1 MNKQRRFIV
10 YGLYGQIAVAISLTI
25 ALTLGILWF
34 AADKQDEVISDN
46 YSALIE
52 HHLQQDLDELIYLT
66 NEHSYSDQTF
76 HQLFNPADLEWAEET
91 FDSAFIDK
99 NGLEE
104 VLLLG
109 KELETLYLSKASGDA
124 LDNLGN
130 KAMAPELLSE
140 VLFLASAVRKRG
152 PETATAGSFFVW
164 QEKLFSLSLGRIHP
178 DSYEPD
184 SSSEH
189 LPQGYLLLIREINL
203 NRINALTRF
212 LGLSQLQ
219 FSSPSTKS
227 QPTNGFEVKG
237 GSGKVVGILD
247 WQLELTGSKLF
258 EESAFWII
266 TVLAAV
272 ALLLWLIVKRGH
284 RVISLLSDDSSVRAV
299 KQEKLERQAQG
310 LKLLVQESL
319 KESSDGEAMLRLT
332 AVVLCE
338 ALQASH
344 ASIWLKSEE
353 GGMICHN
360 RYQPGSGEYCQKSDP
375 MRRAGCEQFFQTL
388 LEERVVMASSFSQQG
403 LRGKLTDIAIG
414 TVEGVNSLD
423 AGIFQQDSL
432 KGVLCIER
440 KSFSEQWPVEEIS
453 FVESVSSLLSLMFE
467 RGERRL
473 VEKELIRAK
482 DEAVAANRAKSEFLA
497 NMSHELRTPLNAI
510 IGFSDII
517 RKELGGTISP
527 SKYRDY
533 AEDIHES
540 GSHLLS
546 LISDILDISKIEAR
560 SYHISPEV
568 TDLNEVFRSVIKLLS
583 ERANEGD
590 ITLLYQ
596 SDFQILPVLADPR
609 ALKQVLI
616 NLLSNAIKF
625 SPASSHVQ
633 LYSGGHGDGEA
644 KVVIEDCGVGIAEEH
659 LEKIGQVFYQGDSS
673 ISKSYGGSGL
683 GLYISKNLT
692 ALHGGRLEIESQA
705 GKGTRVSLYWPGVD
719 KHLAGEAS
727 IEAGFSK
734 NNILEK
740 ETQTILTPSLSE
752 GMMPRIDLV

>member
-10 YGLYGQIAVAISLTI
+10 YGLYGQIAAAISLTI

-34 AADKQDEVISDN
+34 AADRQDEVISDN

-52 HHLQQDLDELIYLT
+52 HYLQQDLDELVYLT
-66 NEHSYSDQTF
+66 NENSYSDQTF
-76 HQLFNPADLEWAEET
+76 HQILNPADLGWAEEHLGSS
-91 FDSAFIDK
+91 FADK
-99 NGLEE
+99 SELSG

-109 KELETLYLSKASGDA
+109 QELETLYLYEARGRA
-124 LDNLGN
+124 LEDLVNEVL
-130 KAMAPELLSE
+130 APELLKE
-140 VLFLASAVRKRG
+140 VSFLVSRVEKRG

-184 SSSEH
+184 LSSEH
-189 LPQGYLLLIREINL
+189 ISKGYLLLIREIDF

-219 FSSPSTKS
+219 FSSPAAEVE
-227 QPTNGFEVKG
+227 PINGFEVKSR
-237 GSGKVVGILD
+237 SGKPVGTLD
-247 WQLELTGSKLF
+247 WQQELTGSKLF

-299 KQEKLERQAQG
+299 KQEKLERQAQA

-332 AVVLCE
+332 TVVLCK

-344 ASIWLKSEE
+344 ASIWLRSESGE
-353 GGMICHN
+353 EMVCHN
-360 RYQPGSGEYCQKSDP
+360 RYLLDPGEYSPPSVHMKE
-375 MRRAGCEQFFQTL
+375 AGCEQLFQTL
-388 LEERVVMASSFSQQG
+388 LEERVVMASSFSRRG
-403 LRGKLTDIAIG
+403 LGGKLTDMAVG
-414 TVEGVNSLD
+414 TVEGINSLD
-423 AGIFQQDSL
+423 AGIFQQDRL
-432 KGVLCIER
+432 KGVLSIER
-440 KSFSEQWPVEEIS
+440 KSLSEQWPVEEIS

-473 VEKELIRAK
+473 VEKDLIRAK

-517 RKELGGTISP
+517 RKELGGEISP
-527 SKYRDY
+527 PKYRDY

-568 TDLNEVFRSVIKLLS
+568 TDLNEVLRSVIKLLS
-583 ERANEGD
+583 ERASECD
-590 ITLLYQ
+590 ISLLYQ
-596 SDFQILPVLADPR
+596 SEFQILPVLADPR

-625 SPASSHVQ
+625 SPAASSVR
-633 LYSGGHGDGEA
+633 LYSEGNGDEEVR
-644 KVVIEDCGVGIAEEH
+644 VVIKDSGVGIAEEH

-692 ALHGGRLEIESQA
+692 ALHGGRLEIESQI
-705 GKGTRVSLYWPGVD
+705 GKGTRVSLYWPGVPN
-719 KHLAGEAS
+719 H
-727 IEAGFSK
+727 EAG
-734 NNILEK
+734 IP
-740 ETQTILTPSLSE
+740 ETNTMETGGQTILAPSLSST
-752 GMMPRIDLV
+752 MIPQVDLT